1 MVFTTLGGGNP
12 FETPLEAK
20 AALFDAQI
28 APATQ
33 MPATRQG
40 YWAAWRSF
48 VTFMLIQGAVDQAFP
63 ATETAIK
70 GFAMQLLMVGYAG
83 ASLTRFFEAILD
95 RHRQH
100 GASIG
105 VCESRLRAWLTAM
118 QKGLGMPKRDKF
130 FILPMHIRCALQL
143 PRDTL
148 KHLRDVTMVVVGTV
162 CALRCGE
169 LARLDTCDLLWDF
182 DGVGTLAVLLW
193 YRKNDG
199 LKRGLFPRI
208 GKGSTPGTCPLLL
221 IREYVQRGRL
231 QVSKQCTKKIWRR
244 SACNACGR
252 LFRNTT
258 AGGARLADSGEGTL
272 VNASVIDA
280 AVKETLARVG
290 VVPDKYS
297 PVSMRRGGVS
307 AALAAGVNETLW
319 KLQSGHRSISWQNY
333 ADVVTRDQLYE
344 FSNAFG
350 L

>member
-1 MVFTTLGGGNP
+1 
-12 FETPLEAK
+12 
-20 AALFDAQI
+20 
-28 APATQ
+28 
-33 MPATRQG
+33 
-40 YWAAWRSF
+40 
-48 VTFMLIQGAVDQAFP
+48 
-63 ATETAIK
+63 
-70 GFAMQLLMVGYAG
+70 MVGYAG
-83 ASLTRFFEAILD
+83 ATLTRFFEAILD

-100 GASIG
+100 GATIG
-105 VCESRLRAWLTAM
+105 VNESRLRAWLTAM
-118 QKGLGMPKRDKF
+118 QKGMGMPKRDKF
-130 FILPMHIRCALQL
+130 FLLPMHIRCALQL

-148 KHLRDVTMVVVGTV
+148 KHIRDVAMMVVGTM

-169 LARLDTCDLLWDF
+169 LARLDVCDLLWDF
-182 DGVGTLAVLLW
+182 DGVDTLAILLW

-199 LKRGLFPRI
+199 MKRGLFPRI
-208 GKGSTPGTCPLLL
+208 GRGTTEATCPITLLK
-221 IREYVQRGRL
+221 EYVQRTGLRP
-231 QVSKQCTKKIWRR
+231 SKRCTKGMWRR

-258 AGGARLADSGEGTL
+258 AGGTRIADSGEGDM
-272 VNASVIDA
+272 VQRSVIA
-280 AVKETLARVG
+280 TAVKESLARIG
-290 VVPDKYS
+290 VVPDKFS